1 MEVVGA
7 YLVQSLEKY
16 HVENLV
22 QNLDNQA
29 QLISGFTERYFYPI
43 PRRQEIENLIQGFAN
58 PDISHIV
65 ILDEKG
71 SVVFS
76 TDEDKFASGTKLFT
90 PEVTQATFG
99 SSSNDIRQ
107 DAETNERFMYLA
119 RPVKSNGKVIGII
132 YLIASMEKIYSTLGN
147 VKTIVLM
154 ATVIALI
161 VTGFLSF
168 ALSKTITGPIQ
179 EVTKKA
185 ALMAQGDFDQ
195 KIPVK
200 SDDEIGKLT
209 EMFNFLTTRL
219 KETLEQISDE
229 KGKMEAILTN
239 MADGVVALNSQG
251 EIIHINPAAMK
262 MLPIDEFGN
271 NLQSTLEKLFKISRV
286 DFEGEDSDVKE
297 TIVKRGDA
305 VLKAVMAPL
314 KRDARVIGLILVI
327 QDITKENRL
336 ENMRKEF
343 VANVSHEL
351 RTPLTTIK
359 SYAETL
365 LEGAL
370 EEASIARQ
378 FTEVINNEADRMTRI
393 VNDLLELSRL
403 DNKEIRWKK
412 EPLNIARVLKDVI
425 SKMEVNAVR
434 KNQKLTFNVVP
445 DRNGFES
452 FADRDKMEQVFQNIL
467 SNAIKYTPEGGRIDV
482 DLDMK
487 DDMIEVTITDTGIGI
502 PEKDLPRIFERFY
515 RVDKTRSREMG
526 GTGLGLSIAKE
537 IVEAHGGKIVIES
550 RQGEGTKV
558 SIFLPPIIAA

>member
-58 PDISHIV
+58 PDISDIV
-65 ILDEKG
+65 ILDESG
-71 SVVFS
+71 RVIFS
-76 TDEDKFASGTKLFT
+76 TDEDRYSSGTKLLT
-90 PEVTQATFG
+90 PEITQATFG
-99 SSSNDIRQ
+99 SNFNDIRQ
-107 DAETNERFMYLA
+107 DVQSNERYMYLA
-119 RPVKSNGKVIGII
+119 HPVKSEDKVIGII
-132 YLIASMEKIYSTLGN
+132 YLIASMEKIYDTLGN
-147 VKTIVLM
+147 IKTIVLM
-154 ATVIALI
+154 ATVMALI

-195 KIPVK
+195 KISVK

-251 EIIHINPAAMK
+251 EIIHINPAAK
-262 MLPIDEFGN
+262 RMLPIDEFGN
-271 NLQSTLEKLFKISRV
+271 NLRSTLERLFKISKI
-286 DFEGEDSDVKE
+286 DFEGEDSGVKE
-297 TIVKRGDA
+297 SIIKRGDT

-370 EEASIARQ
+370 EEPSIASQ
-378 FTEVINNEADRMTRI
+378 FTTVINNEADRMTRI

-403 DNKEIRWKK
+403 DNKQISWEKQ
-412 EPLNIARVLKDVI
+412 PLNITKVLKDVI
-425 SKMEVNAVR
+425 SKMEVNAMR
-434 KNQKLTFNVVP
+434 KNQKLTFNGAK
-445 DRNGFES
+445 DYGLES

-482 DLDMK
+482 DLGMK
-487 DDMIEVTITDTGIGI
+487 GEMIEITITDTGIGI

-550 RQGEGTKV
+550 KPGQGTKV
-558 SIFLPPIIAA
+558 KILLPPIIAA